1 MGKNRF
7 GKHLGTKAL
16 TAAICLALSAS
27 TAFAMPTGGTIAQG
41 TVSGLTGGT
50 VASGGTLTPNG
61 ASIINWEAF
70 SIGKGETLSV
80 NTANGALL
88 NRVTGKDIS
97 TLAGVLKQTGKNP
110 LLLVNPNGIT
120 VMGTAE
126 INTANL
132 ILSTLSV
139 TDDDFLSFATGKG
152 NLNFAEDIQKDDN
165 GLEVQGKGITVE
177 TGAKINVNDLLIMA
191 GGSVDVADGVTFE
204 ATPGSNIT
212 LEAGRA
218 ISHDKDS
225 NLVSLEALSQ
235 TKLTNKKTKEV
246 TRNAIENDVNIG
258 KAEIKAADAD
268 VALIGASTTLTE
280 STVSAKNLSMVSASK
295 LDMKNNTLSAYSSC
309 QSSIKKSNVTI
320 NGGSLLLAGGAT
332 ASTNIY
338 DYNTKTSTG
347 HSNITLSGKAPA
359 YFLGGKEMKFTLD
372 GNGFVSSADIS
383 DTTTG
388 YGSKI
393 YNTTISGDVGRII
406 IAGGSSLLQN
416 SDISTKGNDVYM
428 AAGNNLSISNDPAV
442 PVLATT
448 ASYGDKKITYN
459 WLTVKDSTIGTA
471 DAPAGSVVLQ
481 GGTVQVGGSI
491 SADNVIAAA
500 GNTAA
505 NHNGTV
511 QVGSTTN
518 NTVNIGIPETP
529 ASGKKAAVPAVSAT
543 ITVGNSAIIAGG
555 KIDVSNN
562 STVQGSQSARLVA
575 KTGADLRFTDTS
587 DLSKTTLSAYGHTDD
602 MTTNVDS
609 TSKAAWT
616 DTKSSAEAGPAITDV
631 TKPDTGKKDDT
642 TKPDTGKKDDTTKPD
657 TGKKDDT
664 TKPDTGKK
672 DDTTKPDTG
681 KKDDTT
687 KPDTGKK
694 DDTTKPDTGKKDDT
708 KKPDTGKKDD
718 TTTKPSGKFI
728 PEGLNKSDKA
738 IADKGASRTL
748 IAFKDAKDSHARQSA
763 IRQIVQDF
771 NRSGL
776 SKREQSAAVIG
787 VMDAIDEAK
796 AAGKLTAAEAATMKA
811 NAASDLSVTQETT
824 EATDNTTAAK
834 AQEQRQANTAA
845 ATTTEPKSE
854 TDPVTIE

>member
-1 MGKNRF
+1 MTGVNIMEKNRF

-50 VASGGTLTPNG
+50 VANG

-70 SIGKGETLSV
+70 SIGKGETLNV

-97 TLAGVLKQTGKNP
+97 SLAGVLKQTGKKP

-268 VALIGASTTLTE
+268 VALIGASTTLKE

-295 LDMKNNTLSAYSSC
+295 LDMKNNTLSAYSTC

-359 YFLGGKEMKFTLD
+359 YFLGGKEMNFTLD
-372 GNGFVSSADIS
+372 DKGVVSSADIS

-672 DDTTKPDTG
+672 DDTT
-681 KKDDTT
+681 
-687 KPDTGKK
+687 
-694 DDTTKPDTGKKDDT
+694 
-708 KKPDTGKKDD
+708 
-718 TTTKPSGKFI
+718 TKPSGKFI

>member
-1 MGKNRF
+1 MTGVNIMGKNRF

-41 TVSGLTGGT
+41 TVEGLTGGT

-70 SIGKGETLSV
+70 SIGKGETLNV

-97 TLAGVLKQTGKNP
+97 SLAGVLKQTGKNP

-246 TRNAIENDVNIG
+246 TRNAIENEVNIG

-268 VALIGASTTLTE
+268 VALIGASTTLKE

-295 LDMKNNTLSAYSSC
+295 LDMKNNTLSAYSTC
-309 QSSIKKSNVTI
+309 KSSIQKSDVTI

-332 ASTNIY
+332 TSTNIY
-338 DYNTKTSTG
+338 NTESKAYEG

-372 GNGFVSSADIS
+372 DKGVVSSADIS

-529 ASGKKAAVPAVSAT
+529 ASEKKAAVPAVPAT

-555 KIDVSNN
+555 KIDVSN
-562 STVQGSQSARLVA
+562 SSAVQGAAGKSARLIA
-575 KTGADLRFTDTS
+575 KTGADLRFTDTA
-587 DLSKTTLSAYGHTDD
+587 DLSKTTLAAYGHTDD
-602 MTTNVDS
+602 MTTTVDS

-616 DTKSSAEAGPAITDV
+616 DTKASAEAGPAI
-631 TKPDTGKKDDT
+631 PDT

-708 KKPDTGKKDD
+708 
-718 TTTKPSGKFI
+718 TTKPSGKFI

-748 IAFKDAKDSHARQSA
+748 IAFKDAKDSHARHSA
-763 IRQIVQDF
+763 IRQIVQDV

-796 AAGKLTAAEAATMKA
+796 AAGKLTADEAATMKA
-811 NAASDLSVTQETT
+811 AAASDLSVTQETT
-824 EATDNTTAAK
+824 EATDNSIAAK
-834 AQEQRQANTAA
+834 AQEQHQANTAA
-845 ATTTEPKSE
+845 ATTTVSKAE
-854 TDPVTIE
+854 TDPVTVE

>member
-1 MGKNRF
+1 MTGVNIMGKNRF

-268 VALIGASTTLTE
+268 IALIGASTTLKE

-295 LDMKNNTLSAYSSC
+295 LDMKNNTLSAYSTC

-372 GNGFVSSADIS
+372 DKGVVSSADIS

-642 TKPDTGKKDDTTKPD
+642 TKPDTGKKDE
-657 TGKKDDT
+657 
-664 TKPDTGKK
+664 
-672 DDTTKPDTG
+672 
-681 KKDDTT
+681 
-687 KPDTGKK
+687 
-694 DDTTKPDTGKKDDT
+694 TTKPDTGKKDDT

>member
-1 MGKNRF
+1 MEKNRF

-218 ISHDKDS
+218 ISHYKDS

-268 VALIGASTTLTE
+268 VALIGASTSLKG

-295 LDMKNNTLSAYSSC
+295 LDMKNNTLSAPMASYK
-309 QSSIKKSNVTI
+309 SSILASDVTI

-332 ASTNIY
+332 TSTNL
-338 DYNTKTSTG
+338 YNTDSKAYEG

-372 GNGFVSSADIS
+372 GKGFVSSADIS

-555 KIDVSNN
+555 KIDVSN
-562 STVQGSQSARLVA
+562 SSAVQGAAGKSARLIA
-575 KTGADLRFTDTS
+575 KTGADLRFTDTA
-587 DLSKTTLSAYGHTDD
+587 DLSKTALAAYGQTAD
-602 MTTNVDS
+602 MTTTVDS

-616 DTKSSAEAGPAITDV
+616 DTKASAEAGPALPDDT
-631 TKPDTGKKDDT
+631 TKPDTGKKDDTTTKPDSGKKDDTTKPDAGKKDDT
-642 TKPDTGKKDDTTKPD
+642 TKPDTGKKDDTT
-657 TGKKDDT
+657 
-664 TKPDTGKK
+664 
-672 DDTTKPDTG
+672 
-681 KKDDTT
+681 
-687 KPDTGKK
+687 
-694 DDTTKPDTGKKDDT
+694 
-708 KKPDTGKKDD
+708 KPDTGKKDD

-748 IAFKDAKDSHARQSA
+748 IAFKDAKDSHARHSA
-763 IRQIVQDF
+763 IRQIVQDV

-845 ATTTEPKSE
+845 ATTTVSKAE
-854 TDPVTIE
+854 TDPVTVE

>member
-1 MGKNRF
+1 MGKNRL

-27 TAFAMPTGGTIAQG
+27 TAFAMPTGGNVIQG

-50 VASGGTLTPNG
+50 VTSGGTLTPNG

-80 NTANGALL
+80 NTASGALL

-97 TLAGVLKQTGKNP
+97 SLAGVLKQTGKNP

-152 NLNFAEDIQKDDN
+152 NLNFAEDIQKDAN

-246 TRNAIENDVNIG
+246 TRNAIENEVNIG

-268 VALIGASTTLTE
+268 VALIGASTTLKE

-295 LDMKNNTLSAYSSC
+295 LDMKNNTLSAPMASYK
-309 QSSIKKSNVTI
+309 SSILASDVTI
-320 NGGSLLLAGGAT
+320 NGGSLLLAGCST
-332 ASTNIY
+332 TSTNL
-338 DYNTKTSTG
+338 YNTDSKAYEG

-372 GNGFVSSADIS
+372 GKGFVSSADIDANDDS
-383 DTTTG
+383 
-388 YGSKI
+388 GSRI
-393 YNTTISGDVGRII
+393 YDTTISGDAGRII

-428 AAGNNLSISNDPAV
+428 AAGHSLSISNDPAV

-448 ASYGDKKITYN
+448 ASYGTKKISYN

-471 DAPAGSVVLQ
+471 AAPVGSVVLQ

-529 ASGKKAAVPAVSAT
+529 ASEKKAAVPAVPAT

-555 KIDVSNN
+555 KIDVSN
-562 STVQGSQSARLVA
+562 SSAVQGAAGKSARLIA
-575 KTGADLRFTDTS
+575 KTGADLRFTDTA
-587 DLSKTTLSAYGHTDD
+587 DLSKTALAAYGQTAD
-602 MTTNVDS
+602 MTTTVDS

-616 DTKSSAEAGPAITDV
+616 DTKASAEAGPAI
-631 TKPDTGKKDDT
+631 PDT

-664 TKPDTGKK
+664 T
-672 DDTTKPDTG
+672 
-681 KKDDTT
+681 
-687 KPDTGKK
+687 
-694 DDTTKPDTGKKDDT
+694 
-708 KKPDTGKKDD
+708 KPDTGKKDD

-748 IAFKDAKDSHARQSA
+748 IAFKDAKDSHARHSA
-763 IRQIVQDF
+763 IRQIVQDV

-796 AAGKLTAAEAATMKA
+796 AADKLTADEAATMKA
-811 NAASDLSVTQETT
+811 AAASDLSVTQETT
-824 EATDNTTAAK
+824 EATENSIAAK
-834 AQEQRQANTAA
+834 AQEQHQANTAA
-845 ATTTEPKSE
+845 ATTTVSKAE
-854 TDPVTIE
+854 TDPVTVE

>member
-1 MGKNRF
+1 MTGVNIMEKNRF

-70 SIGKGETLSV
+70 SIGKGETLNV

-97 TLAGVLKQTGKNP
+97 SLAGVLKQTGKNP

-204 ATPGSNIT
+204 AAPGSNIT

-235 TKLTNKKTKEV
+235 NKSTNKKSP
-246 TRNAIENDVNIG
+246 RNAIKNDVNIG

-268 VALIGASTTLTE
+268 VALIGASTSLKG

-295 LDMKNNTLSAYSSC
+295 LDMKNNTLSAPMASYK
-309 QSSIKKSNVTI
+309 SSILASDVTI
-320 NGGSLLLAGGAT
+320 NGGSLLLAGCST
-332 ASTNIY
+332 TSTNL
-338 DYNTKTSTG
+338 YNTDSKAYEG

-372 GNGFVSSADIS
+372 GKGFVSSADIDANDDS
-383 DTTTG
+383 
-388 YGSKI
+388 GSRI
-393 YNTTISGDVGRII
+393 YDTTISGDAGRII

-428 AAGNNLSISNDPAV
+428 AAGHSLSISNDPAV

-448 ASYGDKKITYN
+448 ASYGTKKISYN

-471 DAPAGSVVLQ
+471 AAPVGSVVLQ

-708 KKPDTGKKDD
+708 
-718 TTTKPSGKFI
+718 TTKPSGKFI

-748 IAFKDAKDSHARQSA
+748 IAFKDAKDSHARHSA
-763 IRQIVQDF
+763 IRQIVQDV

-796 AAGKLTAAEAATMKA
+796 AAGKLTADEAATMKA
-811 NAASDLSVTQETT
+811 AAASDLSVTQETT
-824 EATDNTTAAK
+824 EATDNSIAAK
-834 AQEQRQANTAA
+834 AQEQHQANTAA
-845 ATTTEPKSE
+845 ATTTVSKAE
-854 TDPVTIE
+854 TDPVTVE

>member
-1 MGKNRF
+1 MGKNRL

-27 TAFAMPTGGTIAQG
+27 TAFAMPTGGTIAHG

-50 VASGGTLTPNG
+50 VTSGGTLTPNG
-61 ASIINWEAF
+61 ASIINWGAF
-70 SIGKGETLSV
+70 SIGNGETLNV

-88 NRVTGKDIS
+88 NRVTGKDAS
-97 TLAGVLKQTGKNP
+97 SLAGVLKQTGANP
-110 LLLVNPNGIT
+110 LLLVNPNGIN
-120 VMGTAE
+120 VLGTAQ
-126 INTANL
+126 IDTANL
-132 ILSTLSV
+132 ILSTLTV

-152 NLNFAEDIQKDDN
+152 NLNFAEDIQKDDK

-177 TGAKINVNDLLIMA
+177 NGAKISVNDLLIMV

-204 ATPGSNIT
+204 AAPGSNIT

-235 TKLTNKKTKEV
+235 NKSTNKKSP
-246 TRNAIENDVNIG
+246 RNAIKNDVNIG

-268 VALIGASTTLTE
+268 VALIGASTSLKG

-295 LDMKNNTLSAYSSC
+295 LDMKNNTLSAPMASYK
-309 QSSIKKSNVTI
+309 SSILASDVTI
-320 NGGSLLLAGGAT
+320 NGGSLLLAGCST
-332 ASTNIY
+332 TSTNL
-338 DYNTKTSTG
+338 YNTDSKAYEG

-372 GNGFVSSADIS
+372 GKGFVSSADIDANDDS
-383 DTTTG
+383 
-388 YGSKI
+388 GSRI
-393 YNTTISGDVGRII
+393 YDTTISGDAGRII

-428 AAGNNLSISNDPAV
+428 AAGHSLSISNDPAV

-448 ASYGDKKITYN
+448 ASYGTKKISYN

-471 DAPAGSVVLQ
+471 AAPVGSVVLQ

-511 QVGSTTN
+511 QVSPTTS
-518 NTVNIGIPETP
+518 NTVSIGIAEKP
-529 ASGKKAAVPAVSAT
+529 ASEKKAAVPAVPAT

-555 KIDVSNN
+555 KIDVSN
-562 STVQGSQSARLVA
+562 SSAVQGAAGKSARLIA
-575 KTGADLRFTDTS
+575 KTGADLRFTDTA
-587 DLSKTTLSAYGHTDD
+587 DLSKPALAAYGQTAD
-602 MTTNVDS
+602 MTTTVDS

-616 DTKSSAEAGPAITDV
+616 DTKASAEAGPAI
-631 TKPDTGKKDDT
+631 PDT

-664 TKPDTGKK
+664 TKSDTGKK

-687 KPDTGKK
+687 
-694 DDTTKPDTGKKDDT
+694 
-708 KKPDTGKKDD
+708 KPDTGKKDD

-748 IAFKDAKDSHARQSA
+748 IAFKDAKDSHARHSA
-763 IRQIVQDF
+763 IRQIVQDV

-796 AAGKLTAAEAATMKA
+796 AAGKLTADEAATMKA
-811 NAASDLSVTQETT
+811 AAASDLSVTQETT
-824 EATDNTTAAK
+824 EATDNSIAAK
-834 AQEQRQANTAA
+834 AQEQHQANTAA
-845 ATTTEPKSE
+845 ATTTVSKAE
-854 TDPVTIE
+854 TDPVTVE

>member
-1 MGKNRF
+1 MGKNRL

-27 TAFAMPTGGTIAQG
+27 TAFAMPTGGNVIQG

-50 VASGGTLTPNG
+50 VTSGGTLTPNG

-70 SIGKGETLSV
+70 SIGKGETLNV

-97 TLAGVLKQTGKNP
+97 SLAGVLKQTGKNP

-152 NLNFAEDIQKDDN
+152 NLNFAEDIQKDAN
-165 GLEVQGKGITVE
+165 GLEVQGKGINVE
-177 TGAKINVNDLLIMA
+177 TGAKISVNDLLIMA

-204 ATPGSNIT
+204 AAPGSSIS
-212 LEAGRA
+212 LEAGRT
-218 ISHDKDS
+218 ISHDKDL

-235 TKLTNKKTKEV
+235 NKSTNKKSP
-246 TRNAIENDVNIG
+246 RNAIKNDVNIG

-295 LDMKNNTLSAYSSC
+295 LDMKNNTLSAYSTC
-309 QSSIKKSNVTI
+309 KSSIQKSDVTI

-332 ASTNIY
+332 TSTNIY
-338 DYNTKTSTG
+338 NTESKAYEG

-372 GNGFVSSADIS
+372 DKGVVSSADIS

-529 ASGKKAAVPAVSAT
+529 ASEKKAAVPAVSAT

-694 DDTTKPDTGKKDDT
+694 DDTT
-708 KKPDTGKKDD
+708 
-718 TTTKPSGKFI
+718 TKPSGKFI

-748 IAFKDAKDSHARQSA
+748 IAFKDAKDSHARHSA
-763 IRQIVQDF
+763 IRQIVQDV

-796 AAGKLTAAEAATMKA
+796 AADKLTADEAATMKA
-811 NAASDLSVTQETT
+811 AAASDLSVTQETT
-824 EATDNTTAAK
+824 EATENSIAAK
-834 AQEQRQANTAA
+834 AQEQHQANTAA
-845 ATTTEPKSE
+845 ATTTVSKAE
-854 TDPVTIE
+854 TDPVTVE

>member
-1 MGKNRF
+1 MGKNRL

-27 TAFAMPTGGTIAQG
+27 TAFAMPTGGNVIQG

-50 VASGGTLTPNG
+50 VTSGGTLTPNG

-70 SIGKGETLSV
+70 SIGKGETLNV

-97 TLAGVLKQTGKNP
+97 SLAGVLKQTGKNP

-152 NLNFAEDIQKDDN
+152 NLNFAEDIQKDAN
-165 GLEVQGKGITVE
+165 GLEVQGKGINVE
-177 TGAKINVNDLLIMA
+177 TGAKISVNDLLIMA

-204 ATPGSNIT
+204 AAPGSSIS
-212 LEAGRA
+212 LEAGRT
-218 ISHDKDS
+218 ISHDKDL

-235 TKLTNKKTKEV
+235 NKSTNKKSP
-246 TRNAIENDVNIG
+246 RNAIKNDVNIG

-295 LDMKNNTLSAYSSC
+295 LDMKNNTLSAYSTC
-309 QSSIKKSNVTI
+309 KSSIQKSDVTI

-332 ASTNIY
+332 TSTNIY
-338 DYNTKTSTG
+338 NTESKAYEG

-372 GNGFVSSADIS
+372 DKGVVSSADIS

-529 ASGKKAAVPAVSAT
+529 ASEKKAAVPAVSAT

-708 KKPDTGKKDD
+708 
-718 TTTKPSGKFI
+718 TTKPSGKFI

-748 IAFKDAKDSHARQSA
+748 IAFKDAKDSHARHSA
-763 IRQIVQDF
+763 IRQIVQDV

-796 AAGKLTAAEAATMKA
+796 AADKLTADEAATMKA
-811 NAASDLSVTQETT
+811 AAASDLSVTQETT
-824 EATDNTTAAK
+824 EATENSIAAK
-834 AQEQRQANTAA
+834 AQEQHQANTAA
-845 ATTTEPKSE
+845 ATTTVSKAE
-854 TDPVTIE
+854 TDPVTVE

>member
-1 MGKNRF
+1 MGKNRL

-27 TAFAMPTGGTIAQG
+27 TAFAMPTGGNVIQG

-50 VASGGTLTPNG
+50 VTSGGTLTPNG

-70 SIGKGETLSV
+70 SIGKGETLNV

-97 TLAGVLKQTGKNP
+97 SLAGVLKQTGKNP

-152 NLNFAEDIQKDDN
+152 NLNFAEDIQKDAN
-165 GLEVQGKGITVE
+165 GLEVQGKGINVE
-177 TGAKINVNDLLIMA
+177 TGAKISVNDLLIMA

-204 ATPGSNIT
+204 AAPGSSIS
-212 LEAGRA
+212 LEAGRT
-218 ISHDKDS
+218 ISHDKDL

-235 TKLTNKKTKEV
+235 NKSTNKKSP
-246 TRNAIENDVNIG
+246 RNAIKNDVNIG

-295 LDMKNNTLSAYSSC
+295 LDMKNNTLSAYSTC
-309 QSSIKKSNVTI
+309 KSSIQKSDVTI

-332 ASTNIY
+332 TSTNIY
-338 DYNTKTSTG
+338 NTESKAYEG

-372 GNGFVSSADIS
+372 DKGVVSSADIS

-529 ASGKKAAVPAVSAT
+529 ASEKKAAVPAVSAT

-687 KPDTGKK
+687 
-694 DDTTKPDTGKKDDT
+694 
-708 KKPDTGKKDD
+708 
-718 TTTKPSGKFI
+718 TKPSGKFI

-748 IAFKDAKDSHARQSA
+748 IAFKDAKDSHARHSA
-763 IRQIVQDF
+763 IRQIVQDV

-796 AAGKLTAAEAATMKA
+796 AADKLTADEAATMKA
-811 NAASDLSVTQETT
+811 AAASDLSVTQETT
-824 EATDNTTAAK
+824 EATENSIAAK
-834 AQEQRQANTAA
+834 AQEQHQANTAA
-845 ATTTEPKSE
+845 ATTTVSKAE
-854 TDPVTIE
+854 TDPVTVE

>member
-1 MGKNRF
+1 MEKNRF

-70 SIGKGETLSV
+70 SIGKGETLNV

-97 TLAGVLKQTGKNP
+97 SLAGVLKQTGKNP

-218 ISHDKDS
+218 ISHYKDS

-246 TRNAIENDVNIG
+246 TRNAIENEVNIG

-268 VALIGASTTLTE
+268 VALIGASTSLKG

-295 LDMKNNTLSAYSSC
+295 LDMKNNTLSAPMASYK
-309 QSSIKKSNVTI
+309 SSILASDVTI

-332 ASTNIY
+332 TSTNL
-338 DYNTKTSTG
+338 YNTDSKAYEG

-372 GNGFVSSADIS
+372 GKGFVSSADIDANDDS
-383 DTTTG
+383 
-388 YGSKI
+388 GSRI
-393 YNTTISGDVGRII
+393 YDTTISGDAGRII

-428 AAGNNLSISNDPAV
+428 AAGHSLSISNDPAV

-448 ASYGDKKITYN
+448 ASYGTKKISYN

-471 DAPAGSVVLQ
+471 AAPVGSVVLQ

-511 QVGSTTN
+511 QVSPTTS
-518 NTVNIGIPETP
+518 NTVNIGIAEKP
-529 ASGKKAAVPAVSAT
+529 ASEKKAAVPAVSAT

-555 KIDVSNN
+555 KIDVSN
-562 STVQGSQSARLVA
+562 SSAVQGAAGKSARLIA
-575 KTGADLRFTDTS
+575 KTGADLRFTDTA

-631 TKPDTGKKDDT
+631 

-796 AAGKLTAAEAATMKA
+796 AAGKLTADEAATMKA
-811 NAASDLSVTQETT
+811 NAASDLSVAQETT
-824 EATDNTTAAK
+824 EATDNTTATK
-834 AQEQRQANTAA
+834 TQEQHQANTAA
-845 ATTTEPKSE
+845 ATTTVSKAE
-854 TDPVTIE
+854 TDPVTVE

>member
-1 MGKNRF
+1 MGKNRL

-27 TAFAMPTGGTIAQG
+27 TAFAMPTGGNVIQG

-50 VASGGTLTPNG
+50 VTSGGTLTPNG

-80 NTANGALL
+80 NTASGALL

-97 TLAGVLKQTGKNP
+97 SLAGVLKQTGKNP

-152 NLNFAEDIQKDDN
+152 NLNFAEDIQKDAN

-246 TRNAIENDVNIG
+246 TRNAIENEVNIG

-268 VALIGASTTLTE
+268 VALIGASTTLKE

-295 LDMKNNTLSAYSSC
+295 LDMKNNTLSAPMASYK
-309 QSSIKKSNVTI
+309 SSILASDVTI
-320 NGGSLLLAGGAT
+320 NGGSLLLAGCST
-332 ASTNIY
+332 TSTNL
-338 DYNTKTSTG
+338 YNTDSKAYEG

-372 GNGFVSSADIS
+372 GKGFVSSADIDANDDS
-383 DTTTG
+383 
-388 YGSKI
+388 GSRI
-393 YNTTISGDVGRII
+393 YDTTISGDAGRII

-428 AAGNNLSISNDPAV
+428 AAGHSLSISNDPAV

-448 ASYGDKKITYN
+448 ASYGTKKISYN

-471 DAPAGSVVLQ
+471 AAPVGSVVLQ

-529 ASGKKAAVPAVSAT
+529 ASEKKAAVPAVPAT

-555 KIDVSNN
+555 KIDVSN
-562 STVQGSQSARLVA
+562 SSAVQGAAGKSARLIA
-575 KTGADLRFTDTS
+575 KTGADLRFTDTA
-587 DLSKTTLSAYGHTDD
+587 DLSKTALAAYGQTAD
-602 MTTNVDS
+602 MTTTVDS

-616 DTKSSAEAGPAITDV
+616 DTKASAEAGPAIPDT

-708 KKPDTGKKDD
+708 
-718 TTTKPSGKFI
+718 TTKPSGKFI

-748 IAFKDAKDSHARQSA
+748 IAFKDAKDSHARHSA
-763 IRQIVQDF
+763 IRQIVQDV

-796 AAGKLTAAEAATMKA
+796 AADKLTADEAATMKA
-811 NAASDLSVTQETT
+811 AAASDLSVTQETT
-824 EATDNTTAAK
+824 EATENSIAAK
-834 AQEQRQANTAA
+834 AQEQHQANTAA
-845 ATTTEPKSE
+845 ATTTVSKAE
-854 TDPVTIE
+854 TDPVTVE